1 MVKILMMSAKVAMP
15 GLRKINIFKKK
26 DSDVMIVEYDVINEV
41 LSRESNYIVNVV
53 MWPKFDNCSISM
65 REVIT
70 TSIL

>member
-1 MVKILMMSAKVAMP
+1 MVKILMMSAKVAIP
-15 GLRKINIFKKK
+15 GLRKINIFKNKG
-26 DSDVMIVEYDVINEV
+26 SDVIIVEYDVINEV

>member
-1 MVKILMMSAKVAMP
+1 MVKILMISAKVAIP
-15 GLRKINIFKKK
+15 GLRKINIFKNKG
-26 DSDVMIVEYDVINEV
+26 SDVIIVEYDVINEV
-41 LSRESNYIVNVV
+41 LSRESNYIVNAV

>member
-26 DSDVMIVEYDVINEV
+26 GSDVIIVEYDVINEV
-41 LSRESNYIVNVV
+41 FSRESNYIVNAV

>member
-41 LSRESNYIVNVV
+41 LSRDSNYIVNLV